1 MRQEHADVVLMLYR
15 VSTLIRPEGRMRQEH
30 ADVVLMLYRVST
42 LIRPEGRMRRASPS
56 TSPTSGM
63 FQPSSDP
70 KAGCD
75 TMQINSEQGRVVF
88 QPSSDPK
95 AGCDDPLC

>member
-1 MRQEHADVVLMLYR
+1 MRHAYMALTCLGAR
-15 VSTLIRPEGRMRQEH
+15 VSTLIRPEGRMRPVEE
-30 ADVVLMLYRVST
+30 VCGITLTNVST
-42 LIRPEGRMRRASPS
+42 LIRPEGRMRRLPFHKLFI
-56 TSPTSGM
+56 TLG

-75 TMQINSEQGRVVF
+75 ELVRSMDTLSDEF

-95 AGCDDPLC
+95 AGCDAR